1 MVGIACALSRY
12 DVAMHVQMERPLSVP
27 VVPARSAAS
36 EILRDMR
43 DEKGKW
49 SDFALYAKLSSLG
62 LPDVGYV
69 AIPVNIDRVEESLEP
84 RHEIRFRM
92 CARRS
97 QDAFPVFEG
106 AIGIDP
112 NGPSS
117 STMWLAGDYEPPMK
131 ALGAMLDKFLTGR
144 VAEHSLRN
152 MMNELGDAIE
162 AKVERRQLDD
172 VRYRLIF
179 NTGD

>member
-1 MVGIACALSRY
+1 
-12 DVAMHVQMERPLSVP
+12 MHVQMERPLNVP
-27 VVPARSAAS
+27 VVPARTAAS
-36 EILRDMR
+36 EILHDMEA
-43 DEKGKW
+43 EKGRW
-49 SDFALYAKLSSLG
+49 GDFALYAKLSALG

-69 AIPVNIDRVEESLEP
+69 AIPVVIDRIEESTEP

-97 QDAFPVFEG
+97 KDAFPVFEG

-117 STMWLAGDYEPPMK
+117 STIWLAGDYEPPMK
-131 ALGAMLDKFLTGR
+131 ALGAMLDKFLTGGL
-144 VAEHSLRN
+144 AEHTLQN
-152 MMNELGDAIE
+152 MLNELADAIE
-162 AKVERRQLDD
+162 AKVQKRELND

-179 NTGD
+179 TSGD